1 MKEKFLRA
9 GEDYLEAI
17 LQLEKENGSAGVRT
31 TDIARRLEVTKPSV
45 NRAMKA
51 LHEAGYI
58 EQESY
63 GEIFLTDSG
72 RDKASKVQ
80 QRHDILNRFF
90 RDVLHVS
97 KEQSAKDACLIEHYI
112 SHESIEKLK
121 EFLDGELI

>member
-51 LHEAGYI
+51 LHEDGYI

-112 SHESIEKLK
+112 SQESIEKLK